1 MEWDWLGAMLRVRCA
16 RCARCSLPAV
26 LSFAMQVKRM
36 RNEKWVKSPRAR
48 LTRACRRLRNPPQG
62 LVVFHA
68 SNLPSVLWDE
78 TIVGYIHS
86 TVIKQKYNHVLLW
99 IICTLYLGSR
109 TQDKKTPATGA
120 TPFGPRQHP
129 RHVTHCPLLAP
140 RGLFLFAP
148 YPASSSSLASIH
160 PVLSPLPP
168 SS

>member
-1 MEWDWLGAMLRVRCA
+1 MRGVGLAGRHAA
-16 RCARCSLPAV
+16 CSLYSLCSLLAV

-36 RNEKWVKSPRAR
+36 RNEKWVNKSPRATRQDVQAIAQSPPRPRRFPR
-48 LTRACRRLRNPPQG
+48 LEFAICAVGRKKIL
-62 LVVFHA
+62 
-68 SNLPSVLWDE
+68 
-78 TIVGYIHS
+78 GYIHS

-99 IICTLYLGSR
+99 IICTLYLESR
-109 TQDKKTPATGA
+109 TQDKTPATGT

-160 PVLSPLPP
+160 RVLSPLPP

>member
-1 MEWDWLGAMLRVRCA
+1 MG
-16 RCARCSLPAV
+16 
-26 LSFAMQVKRM
+26 
-36 RNEKWVKSPRAR
+36 EKPPRA
-48 LTRACRRLRNPPQG
+48 THQGEQAIAQSPQG

-109 TQDKKTPATGA
+109 TQDKTPATGA

-168 SS
+168 SSQSDVGFHSRSLFLP

>member
-1 MEWDWLGAMLRVRCA
+1 MGWDWLGAMLRVRCT
-16 RCARCSLPAV
+16 RCTRCSLLAV

-48 LTRACRRLRNPPQG
+48 LAGRAGDCAIPPG

-78 TIVGYIHS
+78 KILGYIHS

-109 TQDKKTPATGA
+109 TQDKTPATGA